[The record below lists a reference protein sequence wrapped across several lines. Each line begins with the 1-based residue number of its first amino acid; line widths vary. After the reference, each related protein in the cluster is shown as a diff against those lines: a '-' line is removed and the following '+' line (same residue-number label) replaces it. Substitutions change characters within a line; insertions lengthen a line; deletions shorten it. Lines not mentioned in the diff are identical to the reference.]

1 MGFSAGQILWF
12 IVKNLSCFFLEH
24 VKIRARLIPSRGT
37 CLHCALG
44 DSRDAALIVECSGGG
59 SGIQGGNT
67 ATGTKEPRDGVEL
80 GWILVFPNNT
90 MGLLGDVP
98 CFYLPQ
104 NLTLRVAE
112 KAIPSFATVRQEMG
126 TENKDFC
133 VPCR

>member
-1 MGFSAGQILWF
+1 MFLSKAREDKSKTHPKPRDLSPLCPWGFKG
-12 IVKNLSCFFLEH
+12 C
-24 VKIRARLIPSRGT
+24 
-37 CLHCALG
+37 
-44 DSRDAALIVECSGGG
+44 CSDCGVLGGG